1 MITER
6 LDITGY
12 EEVYRF
18 TDTGFSAFIAIHN
31 TQLGP
36 ALGGCRVKSYDS
48 DGQALRDVLLLAKG
62 MTLKNSLAGL
72 DYGGGKMV
80 VNAPDPTRDR
90 MHLVGEAVETLQ
102 GRYLTADDVGTT
114 IDDMK
119 IAAQRTRYVATLGG
133 DALPGDPSPWTALG
147 VFHCILAAVAYRDLQ
162 NDDTGLK
169 IWVQGLGKVGWG
181 LIERLANSRR
191 PFFDLYVSDLLPDR
205 VAAACTKFGAT
216 EYTPDKAAQMHVY
229 APCAMG
235 QVIRVDNVDDI
246 RFPIICG
253 CANNQL
259 ETDELAQ
266 ILNDRGFLYCPDF
279 LVSAGGVI
287 SAASEITGY
296 DEEAVRQSVIDR
308 GVCLIK
314 TFEMAED
321 ENTTPLEMAKL
332 SAHLRLASGPALVRT
347 AEFGRRRRATLRP
360 VVFP

>member
-12 EEVYRF
+12 EEVYYF
-18 TDTGFSAFIAIHN
+18 TDIDFSAFIAIHN
-31 TQLGP
+31 TRLGP
-36 ALGGCRVKSYDS
+36 ALGGCRMRPYESND
-48 DGQALRDVLLLAKG
+48 QALQDVLLLAKG

-90 MHLVGEAVETLQ
+90 MHLVGEAVETLK

-114 IDDMK
+114 IDDMR
-119 IAAQRTRYVATLGG
+119 IAAHRTRYVATLGE
-133 DALPGDPSPWTALG
+133 DAPPGDPSPWTALG
-147 VFHCILAAVAYRDLQ
+147 VFHCILAAIAYRNMQ
-162 NDDTGLK
+162 NDHTGLK

-181 LIERLANSRR
+181 LSERLASSER
-191 PFFDLYVSDLLPDR
+191 FDLYVSDLLPDR
-205 VAAACTKFGAT
+205 VAAACAKFGAT
-216 EYTPDKAAQMHVY
+216 KYTPDMAAHIQVY

-246 RFPIICG
+246 TFPVICG

-266 ILNDRGFLYCPDF
+266 ILHDRGLLYCPDF
-279 LVSAGGVI
+279 LVNAGGVI

-296 DEEAVRQSVIDR
+296 DEEAVRGSVIER
-308 GVCLIK
+308 GVCLTNAFK
-314 TFEMAED
+314 MAEH
-321 ENTTPLEMAKL
+321 EKATPLEMAKL
-332 SAHLRLASGPALVRT
+332 LAHLRLP
-347 AEFGRRRRATLRP
+347 
-360 VVFP
+360 

>member
-1 MITER
+1 VITER
-6 LDITGY
+6 LDVTGY

-18 TDTGFSAFIAIHN
+18 TDTDFSAFIAIHN

-36 ALGGCRVKSYDS
+36 ALGGCRIKRYES

-72 DYGGGKMV
+72 DYGGGKMI
-80 VNAPDPTRDR
+80 VNAPHPTRNR

-133 DALPGDPSPWTALG
+133 DALPGAPSPWTALG
-147 VFHCILAAVAYRDLQ
+147 VFHCILAAVAYRGMQ
-162 NDDTGLK
+162 NADTGLK

-181 LIERLANSRR
+181 LIERLANSERR
-191 PFFDLYVSDLLPDR
+191 VFDVYVSDLLPER

-216 EYTPDKAAQMHVY
+216 EYTPDKAVQMHIY

-235 QVIRVDNVDDI
+235 QVIRVDNVHNI
-246 RFPIICG
+246 KFPVICG

-266 ILNDRGFLYCPDF
+266 ILHDRGLLYCPDF
-279 LVSAGGVI
+279 LVNAGGVI

-296 DEEAVRQSVIDR
+296 DERAVRQRVIDR
-308 GVCLIK
+308 GVCLIE
-314 TFEMAED
+314 TFKLAED
-321 ENTTPLEMAKL
+321 ENTTPLGIANFLAHSRL
-332 SAHLRLASGPALVRT
+332 S
-347 AEFGRRRRATLRP
+347 
-360 VVFP
+360 

>member
-6 LDITGY
+6 LEVTGY
-12 EEVYRF
+12 EEVYHF
-18 TDTGFSAFIAIHN
+18 TDTNFSAFIAIHN

-36 ALGGCRVKSYDS
+36 ALGGCRMKPYEND
-48 DGQALRDVLLLAKG
+48 DQALQDVLLLAKG

-119 IAAQRTRYVATLGG
+119 IAAQRTRYVATQGG
-133 DALPGDPSPWTALG
+133 DAVDGDPSPWTALG
-147 VFHCILAAVAYRDLQ
+147 VFSCILAAVAYRDMH
-162 NDDTGLK
+162 NDYTSQK

-181 LIERLANSRR
+181 LTERLATSGR
-191 PFFDLYVSDLLPDR
+191 PFFDLYVSDVLPDR
-205 VAAACTKFGAT
+205 VAAACDKFGAI
-216 EYTPDKAAQMHVY
+216 EYTPEMADQIQVY

-235 QVIRVDNVDDI
+235 QVVRADNIDDI
-246 RFPIICG
+246 KFPVICG

-266 ILNDRGFLYCPDF
+266 VLHDRGLLYCPDF
-279 LVSAGGVI
+279 LVNAGGVI

-296 DEEAVRQSVIDR
+296 DEDAVRQSVINR
-308 GVCLIK
+308 GACLTNAFKI
-314 TFEMAED
+314 AES
-321 ENTTPLEMAKL
+321 NKTTPLDMAKSL
-332 SAHLRLASGPALVRT
+332 AYLRLPM
-347 AEFGRRRRATLRP
+347 
-360 VVFP
+360 